1 MEGALQRP
9 KGVEMTEEKTSEEMA
24 AEKAAKTAEEEAA
37 KIAAEEG
44 NESNE
49 NKDDLE
55 ATNKRLLS
63 ESIKNKKGRQKAE
76 KELEKI
82 REEKLTADEKKDLRI
97 KELEKEKEE
106 SNSKLKQTNID
117 SMIVSYASTLGFQ
130 DLDVVKLIARK
141 ELDDEEEISEAD
153 VKSVIDSIAKEK
165 KYLLGGSETT
175 DVGKGNFEGGK
186 KIEGEETIDDRF
198 KKALQQGRTRNII

>member
-1 MEGALQRP
+1 MESVLQRP
-9 KGVEMTEEKTSEEMA
+9 KGVEMTEE
-24 AEKAAKTAEEEAA
+24 EKNENK
-37 KIAAEEG
+37 EG
-44 NESNE
+44 NEEEE
-49 NKDDLE
+49 NSEEENSEEENQQKEKDDGLVKSLK
-55 ATNKRLLS
+55 T
-63 ESIKNKKGRQKAE
+63 ESIKHKKRAQKAE
-76 KELEKI
+76 KELEKV

-117 SMIVSYASTLGFQ
+117 SMIVSYASTLGVQ

-141 ELDDEEEISEAD
+141 ELDDEDEISEAD

-175 DVGKGNFEGGK
+175 DVGKGNFEGGQKIDK
-186 KIEGEETIDDRF
+186 K
-198 KKALQQGRTRNII
+198 

>member
-1 MEGALQRP
+1 MDLHRP
-9 KGVEMTEEKTSEEMA
+9 KGVEMTEEKTSEEIA
-24 AEKAAKTAEEEAA
+24 AEEAKAAEEEAA

-49 NKDDLE
+49 DKDDLE

-76 KELEKI
+76 KELDKI
-82 REEKLTADEKKDLRI
+82 REEKLSADEKKDL
-97 KELEKEKEE
+97 KLTEEKERADAAEA
-106 SNSKLKQTNID
+106 KLKDSNLN

-141 ELDDEEEISEAD
+141 ELDGEDEISEAD

-165 KYLLGGSETT
+165 PYLLGGGDTT
-175 DVGKGNFEGGK
+175 KVGAGNFEGGK
-186 KIEGEETIDDRF
+186 KVEEEETIDDRF
-198 KKALQQGRTRNII
+198 RKALQQGRERNII

>member
-1 MEGALQRP
+1 MQRP
-9 KGVEMTEEKTSEEMA
+9 KGVEMTEGKTTEEIA
-24 AEKAAKTAEEEAA
+24 AEEAAKTAEEEAA
-37 KIAAEEG
+37 KKAEEEG

-55 ATNKRLLS
+55 VTNKRLLS

-82 REEKLTADEKKDLRI
+82 REEKLSADEKKDL
-97 KELEKEKEE
+97 KLTEEKNRADAAEA
-106 SNSKLKQTNID
+106 KLKDSNLN

-141 ELDDEEEISEAD
+141 ELDDGEEVSKED

-165 KYLLGGSETT
+165 SYLLGGSETT

-186 KIEGEETIDDRF
+186 KIESEETIDDRF
-198 KKALQQGRTRNII
+198 RKALQQGRTRNVI